1 MKEEN
6 LPQDITEIQRIIQEY
21 YKKLEI
27 TNVNNSEEMG
37 NFLVIYDLPRWN
49 HEELENLRRP
59 INSNEIET
67 IIKNLPKSRSSRP
80 DFLLV
85 NSTKYSKK
93 I

>member
-21 YKKLEI
+21 YKNLEI

-49 HEELENLRRP
+49 HEELENLNRL
-59 INSNEIET
+59 INSDEIET
-67 IIKNLPKSRSSRP
+67 TIKHLPTNKSPGP
-80 DFLLV
+80 DGFI
-85 NSTKYSKK
+85 SKFCPGW
-93 I
+93 

>member
-49 HEELENLRRP
+49 HEELENLNRL
-59 INSNEIET
+59 INREEMEST
-67 IIKNLPKSRSSRP
+67 IKNLPQNRSPGS
-80 DFLLV
+80 DGF
-85 NSTKYSKK
+85 SSEFY
-93 I
+93 